1 MHDQCSTQSVQA
13 DGIIK
18 LKGDLLQIYKDPT
31 LENVPKIDPTTFSK
45 IGSVRVIQEQAHL
58 HTHVVFPT
66 RLEITAPKNAGLSAE
81 DQLTYITHIN
91 GIEYRRDEKT
101 YYAYWIYA
109 ACPRQKCYYMF
120 LAEFEVAKM
129 KAR

>member
-1 MHDQCSTQSVQA
+1 MHDHASSPSAQP

-31 LENVPKIDPTTFSK
+31 IENVPKIDPTTFSK
-45 IGSVRVIQEQAHL
+45 IGSVRVLQEQVNL

-66 RLEITAPKNAGLSAE
+66 RLEITAPKNAGVSAE

-91 GIEYRRDEKT
+91 GMEYRRDGKP

-120 LAEFEVAKM
+120 LAEFEVAVL